1 MTDGRGASAPRRRT
15 MPLPRAFR
23 PATPFGRAWRRLYE
37 ICYGGLEGFASLVL
51 RPLFRVRHV
60 GRVPALPRGGLLLCP
75 NHQSY
80 LDPAFVQLVVP
91 RRVTFVM
98 TNDFYAV
105 RSANWFFR
113 LVGALPVGAGRQ
125 AFTSVRRACALLR
138 LGAALVVFPEGR
150 LSTDGSLQRGQ
161 RGIAVLARRGR
172 VPVIPVAIEGS
183 LRAWGKGAKGPRRA
197 NVRLSLGPPVA
208 WPGGPGGR
216 DADQAFA
223 DRVMAGVAE
232 LKARIPAARP

>member
-1 MTDGRGASAPRRRT
+1 MR
-15 MPLPRAFR
+15 LPRALR
-23 PATPFGRAWRRLYE
+23 PDAPFGRAWRRVYE

-60 GRVPALPRGGLLLCP
+60 GRVPKLPPGGVLLCP

-105 RSANWFFR
+105 RAANWFFR

-138 LGAALVVFPEGR
+138 LGAVLVVFPEGR
-150 LSTDGSLQRGQ
+150 LSPDGGLQRGR

-172 VPVIPVAIEGS
+172 APVIPMAIDGS
-183 LRAWGKGAKGPRRA
+183 RRAWGKGARWPRCSD
-197 NVRLSLGPPVA
+197 VRLAMGAALR

-216 DADQAFA
+216 EADQAFA
-223 DRVMAGVAE
+223 DRVMASVAD
-232 LKARIPAARP
+232 LKAHLPPPRP

>member
-1 MTDGRGASAPRRRT
+1 
-15 MPLPRAFR
+15 MPLLRALR
-23 PATPFGRAWRRLYE
+23 PDAPFGRAWRRVYE
-37 ICYGGLEGFASLVL
+37 VCYGGLEGFASLVL

-60 GRVPALPRGGLLLCP
+60 GRVPSLPPGGVLLCP

-98 TNDFYAV
+98 TNDFYAI

-138 LGAALVVFPEGR
+138 LGAVLVVFPEGK
-150 LSTDGSLQRGQ
+150 LSPDGALQRAQ
-161 RGIAVLARRGR
+161 RGISVLARRGR
-172 VPVIPVAIEGS
+172 APVIPVAIDGS
-183 LRAWGKGAKGPRRA
+183 RRAWGKGSSWPRPA
-197 NVRLSLGPPVA
+197 DVRLALGEA
-208 WPGGPGGR
+208 LRWPGGPGGR
-216 DADQAFA
+216 VADQAFA
-223 DRVMAGVAE
+223 DRVMESVAA
-232 LKARIPAARP
+232 LKARIPPPRP

>member
-1 MTDGRGASAPRRRT
+1 
-15 MPLPRAFR
+15 MPLPRALR
-23 PATPFGRAWRRLYE
+23 PDAPFGRAWRRLYE
-37 ICYGGLEGFASLVL
+37 VCYGGLEGFASLVL

-60 GRVPALPRGGLLLCP
+60 GRVPTLPRGGLLLCP

-98 TNDFYAV
+98 TNDFYSV
-105 RSANWFFR
+105 RAANWFFR

-138 LGAALVVFPEGR
+138 LGAVLVVFPEGR
-150 LSTDGSLQRGQ
+150 LSTDGALQRGQ

-172 VPVIPVAIEGS
+172 APVIPVAIEGS
-183 LRAWGKGAKGPRRA
+183 RRAWGKGATLPRRSD
-197 NVRLSLGPPVA
+197 VRLALGA
-208 WPGGPGGR
+208 ALRWPGGPGGR
-216 DADQAFA
+216 EADQAFA
-223 DRVMAGVAE
+223 DRVMGAVAD
-232 LKARIPAARP
+232 LKARLPGPRP

>member
-1 MTDGRGASAPRRRT
+1 M
-15 MPLPRAFR
+15 
-23 PATPFGRAWRRLYE
+23 YE

-60 GRVPALPRGGLLLCP
+60 GRLKPLPRGGVLLCP

-105 RSANWFFR
+105 RAANWFFR

-138 LGAALVVFPEGR
+138 LGAALVVFPEGK
-150 LSTDGSLQRGQ
+150 LSTDGALQRGQ

-172 VPVIPVAIEGS
+172 APVIPVAIEGS
-183 LRAWGKGAKGPRRA
+183 RRAWGKGARWPRRSD
-197 NVRLSLGPPVA
+197 VRLAMGAPLA

-216 DADQAFA
+216 EPDQAFA
-223 DRVMAGVAE
+223 DAVMAAIAT
-232 LKARIPAARP
+232 LKDRLPPPRP

>member
-1 MTDGRGASAPRRRT
+1 
-15 MPLPRAFR
+15 MPLPRVLR
-23 PATPFGRAWRRLYE
+23 PEAPFGRAWRRLYE
-37 ICYGGLEGFASLVL
+37 VCYGGLEGFASLVL

-60 GRVPALPRGGLLLCP
+60 GRVPTLPRGGLLLCP

-80 LDPAFVQLVVP
+80 LDPAFVQLVVS

-113 LVGALPVGAGRQ
+113 LVSALPVGAGRQ

-138 LGAALVVFPEGR
+138 LGAVLVVFPEGK
-150 LSTDGSLQRGQ
+150 LSTDGELQRAQ
-161 RGIAVLARRGR
+161 RGVSVLARRGR
-172 VPVIPVAIEGS
+172 APVIPVAIDGS
-183 LRAWGKGAKGPRRA
+183 RRAWGKGSRGPRPA
-197 NVRLSLGPPVA
+197 DVRLALGQA
-208 WPGGPGGR
+208 LWWPGGPGGR

-223 DRVMAGVAE
+223 DRVMQSIAQ
-232 LKARIPAARP
+232 LKAALPPRRP